1 MRFRCS
7 GWPVVATEYLLESNM
22 RFPPCAD
29 CSHTLRGD
37 AARDAQRPTKSSHAE
52 RGNHQK
58 QIAPAWSMGTI
69 QHMRIEARPLPAN
82 LPDLGDLPPLL
93 TRLYAAR
100 GVQSAVELDKGLARL
115 LPYQQLKGI
124 AAAVDLLVLALQRQ
138 QKILIVGDFDA
149 DGATAS
155 AVGLRGLRMLGAGH
169 VDYLVPNRFEYGY
182 GLTPEIVAVA
192 LQRQPDL
199 LITVDNGISSVEG
212 VAAANAAGLTVLVT
226 DHHLPGAELPAAA
239 AIVNPNQP
247 GCTFPSKALAGVGV
261 IFYVLLALRAR
272 LRELGWFDA
281 KRPEPNLAELLD
293 LVALGTVADVV
304 SLDANNRI
312 LVHQGLARIRA
323 GRAHA
328 GLKAVLEVAGR
339 EAQRISSTDLGFIL
353 GPRLNAAGRLD
364 DMSLG
369 IECLLTDDQALARD
383 MAVQLDQL
391 NHDRKAIEQGMQ
403 REALAKLKD
412 LTLDDLPF
420 GLCLFERDWHQGVIG
435 ILAARLKERYFRPAI
450 AFADAGEGL
459 LKGSARS
466 VAGLHIRDA
475 LDAVAAA
482 NPGLISKFGGH
493 AMAAGLSL
501 PQENFPAFAAAFDAE
516 VRRQLSADD
525 LSGRLLSDGQ
535 LTAEEFNLP
544 LAHALRQAGPWGQH
558 FPEPLFEGRF
568 EIVQQ
573 RLVGEKHLKL
583 VLRTECGSAQ
593 FDGIAF
599 NVDREIW
606 PNPNVQ
612 WVDLAYK
619 LEVNEFRGRETVQL
633 LINHIA
639 TA

>member
-1 MRFRCS
+1 
-7 GWPVVATEYLLESNM
+7 
-22 RFPPCAD
+22 
-29 CSHTLRGD
+29 
-37 AARDAQRPTKSSHAE
+37 
-52 RGNHQK
+52 
-58 QIAPAWSMGTI
+58 
-69 QHMRIEARPLPAN
+69 MRIESRPLPAT

-100 GVQSAVELDKGLARL
+100 GVQSAAELDKGLARL
-115 LPYQQLKGI
+115 IPYQQLKGME
-124 AAAVDLLVLALQRQ
+124 AAVALLVLALQQ
-138 QKILIVGDFDA
+138 QQRILIVGDFDA

-155 AVGLRGLRMLGAGH
+155 SVGLLGLRMLGAAH

-212 VAAANAAGLTVLVT
+212 VAAANAAGLPVLVT

-247 GCTFPSKALAGVGV
+247 GCGFPSKSLAGVGV

-272 LRELGWFDA
+272 LRELGWFSEQ
-281 KRPEPNLAELLD
+281 RPQPNLAELLD

-323 GRAHA
+323 GRARP

-369 IECLLTDDQALARD
+369 IECLICEDQALAHD

-391 NHDRKAIEQGMQ
+391 NQDRKAIEQGMQ

-412 LTLDDLPF
+412 LPLDDMPF
-420 GLCLFERDWHQGVIG
+420 GLCLFEADWHQGVIG

-450 AFADAGEGL
+450 AFADAGNGL

-501 PQENFPAFAAAFDAE
+501 PEENFPAFAAAFDSE
-516 VRRQLSADD
+516 VRRQLNADD
-525 LSGRLLSDGQ
+525 LTGRLLSDGR
-535 LTAEEFNLP
+535 LAADEFNLP

-568 EIVQQ
+568 AILQQ

-583 VLRTECGSAQ
+583 LLRSECGTQ
-593 FDGIAF
+593 TLDGIAF
-599 NVDREIW
+599 NIDRERW
-606 PNPNVQ
+606 PNPNVLQ
-612 WVDLAYK
+612 VDLAFK
-619 LEVNEFRGRETVQL
+619 LEVNEFRGRESVQL
-633 LINHIA
+633 LISHIA
-639 TA
+639 PA

>member
-1 MRFRCS
+1 
-7 GWPVVATEYLLESNM
+7 
-22 RFPPCAD
+22 
-29 CSHTLRGD
+29 
-37 AARDAQRPTKSSHAE
+37 
-52 RGNHQK
+52 
-58 QIAPAWSMGTI
+58 
-69 QHMRIEARPLPAN
+69 MRIESRPLPAT

-100 GVQSAVELDKGLARL
+100 GVQSAAELDKGLARL
-115 LPYQQLKGI
+115 MPYQQLKGMD
-124 AAAVDLLVLALQRQ
+124 AAVALLVNALQQ
-138 QKILIVGDFDA
+138 QQRILIVGDFDA

-155 AVGLRGLRMLGAGH
+155 SVGLLGLRMLGAAH

-199 LITVDNGISSVEG
+199 LITVDNGISSVDG
-212 VAAANAAGLTVLVT
+212 VAAANAAGLPVLVT

-247 GCTFPSKALAGVGV
+247 GCSFPSKALAGVGV
-261 IFYVLLALRAR
+261 IFYVLLALRAK
-272 LRELGWFDA
+272 LRELGWFTEQRA
-281 KRPEPNLAELLD
+281 EPNLAELLD

-323 GRAHA
+323 GRARA

-369 IECLLTDDQALARD
+369 IECLICEDQALARD
-383 MAVQLDQL
+383 MAAQLDQL

-403 REALAKLKD
+403 REALAKLKE
-412 LTLDDLPF
+412 LALDDLPF
-420 GLCLFERDWHQGVIG
+420 GLCLFEPDWHQGVIG

-450 AFADAGEGL
+450 AFADAGDGL

-516 VRRQLSADD
+516 VRRLLTADD
-525 LSGRLLSDGQ
+525 LTGRLLSDGR
-535 LTAEEFNLP
+535 LVAEEFNLP

-558 FPEPLFEGRF
+558 FPEPLFEGKF
-568 EIVQQ
+568 AIVQQ

-583 VLRTECGSAQ
+583 LLRTECGTQ
-593 FDGIAF
+593 TLDGIAF
-599 NVDREIW
+599 NIDRERW

-612 WVDLAYK
+612 QVDLAFK
-619 LEVNEFRGRETVQL
+619 LDVNEFRGRESVQL
-633 LINHIA
+633 LISHIA
-639 TA
+639 PA